1 MSNPS
6 THWCQSWGLPGGTTP
21 GTPCPE
27 RFQCAPP
34 ARRSGETEARRL
46 RGRGGVHPLRPPGPA
61 GPAPAPPAAFPP
73 PRTLLRRESVSCRCR
88 RPHSALA
95 PGERPQAD
103 MGPRSVP
110 LLPLLLALLGRPGE
124 WGREAP
130 GNRTPGMRAAGWDSG
145 TGARGRELRDGTA
158 TAGQRGDSGSV
169 AKGVPAVPTQAVIV
183 TPANPPGEEV

>member
-1 MSNPS
+1 
-6 THWCQSWGLPGGTTP
+6 
-21 GTPCPE
+21 
-27 RFQCAPP
+27 
-34 ARRSGETEARRL
+34 
-46 RGRGGVHPLRPPGPA
+46 
-61 GPAPAPPAAFPP
+61 
-73 PRTLLRRESVSCRCR
+73 
-88 RPHSALA
+88 
-95 PGERPQAD
+95 

-124 WGREAP
+124 WGRGAP